1 MSIDWTK
8 LKTAE
13 QLAQEQLA
21 ANKEKALKAAKS
33 EYDQAIKLLV
43 NDAPYSE
50 IASWD
55 KQEQEARALLA
66 DSTASTPF
74 IDKLVLARGLG
85 ETREILAGKIVA
97 NADIY
102 ASEAARL
109 LGEYQKK
116 VKEIEAIV

>member
-21 ANKEKALKAAKS
+21 ADKEKALKAAKS